1 MANVI
6 EYILKVQ
13 DQITPKLNKIYKS
26 FSFGNSQIF
35 FKSNPLA
42 EALDFAIKEA
52 TIFEKQM
59 VEVTKVLDDSFISNI
74 NNVRRLKRD
83 LQDVVRVVP
92 LPMENVMGI
101 AAEGAKMGIDPQKI
115 PGFTVAVAKVSR
127 AFETS
132 AEETSNLFI
141 KILHALNREVTE
153 GSIMYLGGELNE
165 IANNM
170 KARGSELLTA
180 LNLSTSALSAAGLTE
195 KQIIA
200 MNTAGIQVGLQP
212 SVTGNALVKYA
223 VALNKIQENKAGQ
236 RALSYLGIDKK
247 TWDKLRE
254 NPIQRHEEIMKRFVG
269 LREKAQIDKQA
280 ASDFQY
286 ALQTFFGFYRGKD
299 IDRILAQPEAYEQ
312 ALKLLSDEQEIS
324 ISIEKEMAQVTETLN
339 DKTLQLSQNMRV
351 LGEEIGEIFIPSLK
365 EISAFMNAGVEK
377 TIDKI
382 RKIKDDT
389 REEKRSVLSN
399 IISFARSS
407 LIGAIVGGTA
417 GIAAAAVSPLLVG
430 PATLTAGGY
439 AFYKAFMSDNDLS
452 AVSDYMLDY
461 VSEKSKP
468 ALDTQIYGT
477 KMLQESL
484 KRGAVT
490 VGQSVWDTGRNPL
503 NYLTFPFSPYSF
515 YKSHSSEENNPLTI
529 KISGDLKTPKGYD
542 AKLDFENDSK
552 NNKNFTLITE

>member
-52 TIFEKQM
+52 AIFEKQM

-83 LQDVVRVVP
+83 LQDIVRVVP
-92 LPMENVMGI
+92 LSMENVMGI

-180 LNLSTSALSAAGLTE
+180 LNLSTSALSVAGLTE

-200 MNTAGIQVGLQP
+200 MNAAGIQVGLQP
-212 SVTGNALVKYA
+212 GVTGNALVKYA

-280 ASDFQY
+280 ASNFQY

-299 IDRILAQPEAYEQ
+299 MDRIFAQPEAYEQ
-312 ALKLLSDEQEIS
+312 ALKLLSDEQEVS
-324 ISIEKEMAQVTETLN
+324 ISIEKEMAQVTGTLN

-351 LGEEIGEIFIPSLK
+351 LGEEIGE
-365 EISAFMNAGVEK
+365 FMNAGVEK

-389 REEKRSVLSN
+389 REEKRSVLNN

-452 AVSDYMLDY
+452 AASDYILDH
-461 VSEKSKP
+461 VEKSKS

>member
-52 TIFEKQM
+52 AIFEKQM
-59 VEVTKVLDDSFISNI
+59 VEVTKVLDDSFVSNI

-83 LQDVVRVVP
+83 LQDIVRVVP

-101 AAEGAKMGIDPQKI
+101 AAEGAKMGIDPEKI

-141 KILHALNREVTE
+141 KILYALNREVTE

-180 LNLSTSALSAAGLTE
+180 LNLSTSALFAAGLTE

-200 MNTAGIQVGLQP
+200 MNAAGIQVGLQP
-212 SVTGNALVKYA
+212 GVTGNALVKYA

-299 IDRILAQPEAYEQ
+299 MDRIFAQPEAYEQ

-417 GIAAAAVSPLLVG
+417 GITAAAVSPLLVG

-439 AFYKAFMSDNDLS
+439 AFYKAFMSDNDS
-452 AVSDYMLDY
+452 PAVSNYMLDY
-461 VSEKSKP
+461 VSEKGKF

-484 KRGAVT
+484 KRGAIT
-490 VGQSVWDTGRNPL
+490 VGQGIWDTGKNSL
-503 NYLTFPFSPYSF
+503 NYLTLPFSPYSF
-515 YKSHSSEENNPLTI
+515 YKSHSPEENNPLTI